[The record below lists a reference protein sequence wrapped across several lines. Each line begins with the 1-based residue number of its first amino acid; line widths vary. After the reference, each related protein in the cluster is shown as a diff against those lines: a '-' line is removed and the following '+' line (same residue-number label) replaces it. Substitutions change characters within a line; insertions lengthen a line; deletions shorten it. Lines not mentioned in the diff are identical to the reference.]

1 MICPTFFEFNFQDR
15 VNIEEDFTP
24 ISGFIYYALYI
35 RSFADPI
42 YIYIYAQLQDTV
54 FELHRLCRIGTIL
67 HQFTLLNL
75 EGGGWSGSIYLLF

>member
-15 VNIEEDFTP
+15 VTIEEDFTP

-42 YIYIYAQLQDTV
+42 YIYIYIYAQIEDTV
-54 FELHRLCRIGTIL
+54 FQLGFIELEPYCIN
-67 HQFTLLNL
+67 LL
-75 EGGGWSGSIYLLF
+75 YLI